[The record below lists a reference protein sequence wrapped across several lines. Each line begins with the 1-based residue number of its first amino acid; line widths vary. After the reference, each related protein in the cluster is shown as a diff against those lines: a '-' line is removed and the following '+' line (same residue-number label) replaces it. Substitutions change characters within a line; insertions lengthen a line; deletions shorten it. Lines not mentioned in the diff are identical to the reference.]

1 MDVLGVGG
9 STTGRYLFTVRSRD
23 PKYDE
28 KVDVI
33 DGGGGG
39 QKITSIGHYP

>member
-1 MDVLGVGG
+1 MEGLKGVN
-9 STTGRYLFTVRSRD
+9 LFAFRSRD
-23 PKYDE
+23 LNYDE

-39 QKITSIGHYP
+39 GSQGVNLRTLSIRVS

>member
-1 MDVLGVGG
+1 MGG

-23 PKYDE
+23 LNYDE

-33 DGGGGG
+33 DGGWGGG
-39 QKITSIGHYP
+39 QKITSIGRYL